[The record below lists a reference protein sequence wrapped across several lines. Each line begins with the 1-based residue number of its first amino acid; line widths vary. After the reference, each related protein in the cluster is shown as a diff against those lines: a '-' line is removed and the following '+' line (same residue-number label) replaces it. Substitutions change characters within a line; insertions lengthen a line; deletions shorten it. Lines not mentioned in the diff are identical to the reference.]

1 MIIDYNDNGIQLR
14 QSLLKSNQ
22 VSQLKFWGFKNN
34 EPDSLEFSGN
44 EPEKLLLKTIA
55 YFKKEKIPFNL
66 SKSCESKVNS
76 LIERTEEFQS
86 IKKIGQE
93 FKNGKY
99 NKKQFKEFEAFFKS
113 HLPTRELK
121 THQLKAAFHLYL
133 IHNGANFSVPG
144 SGKTSVVLSVYEK
157 LKYEGKVNVLFVIGP
172 PACFGPWKNE
182 FEETLG
188 RKPKQKVLA
197 GGDKG
202 SRKSE
207 YFANSDNK
215 LELYLTTFQTLI
227 NDQKEINTF
236 FSQKGIKVFLV
247 IDEAHYIKQVNGNWA
262 SAVLNIAKHSKY
274 RCVLTGTPIPKSFS
288 DLYNLFDFLWPQNET
303 IESSSRIKLQTL
315 EKSHKIEEA
324 KTILENRVGPLFY
337 RVRKKD
343 LGLTEQKFHE
353 PIVLSMNKYEKII
366 YDAIERKI
374 RHYAMEDYLQNID
387 FIDKLK
393 RGRMIRLRQSVS
405 YLHLLIKAIEN
416 YDEDILDDEKDLR
429 YIVRDY
435 DKLELPAKVLYLTSQ
450 VQELQK
456 QKQKVVI
463 WTNFVGTI
471 EKLEKHFSKKLGLY
485 CRSIYGK
492 TPIEQSSI
500 ADEKTREEIRDEFVN
515 PKSGL
520 DILIANPAACAE
532 SISLH
537 KTCHNAIYY
546 DLTYNCAQYLQSLDR
561 IHRVGGSE
569 TVEAN
574 YYFLQYENSIDQDI
588 LNNLRRKADRMS
600 KIIDED
606 YRIYSLDMFDDEDE
620 EINAYNRLF
629 GKNEKAL

>member
-1 MIIDYNDNGIQLR
+1 MTIDFNDDILLLKGTT
-14 QSLLKSNQ
+14 LKSNQ
-22 VSQLKFWGFKNN
+22 ISQLKFWGFK
-34 EPDSLEFSGN
+34 SGGEN
-44 EPEKLLLKTIA
+44 AFEYSGDEVDKLLTKVIA
-55 YFKKEKIPFNL
+55 YFQKEKVKFKPT
-66 SKSCESKVNS
+66 KYCEAKINF
-76 LIERTEEFQS
+76 IAERTEEFQTT
-86 IKKIGQE
+86 KKLGQD
-93 FKNGKY
+93 FKNGTF
-99 NKKQFKEFEAFFKS
+99 NKKQFQDFEQFFKT
-113 HLPTRELK
+113 HLPTRKLK
-121 THQLKAAFHLYL
+121 PHQLKAAFHLYL

-157 LKYEGKVNVLFVIGP
+157 LKSEGKVNVLFVVGP

-182 FEETLG
+182 FVETLG

-227 NDQKEINTF
+227 NDQKEINNF
-236 FSQKGIKVFLV
+236 FSGKGINAFLV

-262 SAVLNIAKHSKY
+262 SAVLNIAKHAKF
-274 RCVLTGTPIPKSFS
+274 RCILTGTPIPKSFS
-288 DLYNLFDFLWPQNET
+288 DIYNLFDFLWPQNET

-315 EKSHKIEEA
+315 EKSNKIDEA
-324 KTILENRVGPLFY
+324 KVILETKVGPLFY
-337 RVRKKD
+337 RVRKDD
-343 LGLTEQKFHE
+343 LGLMPAKFHD
-353 PIVLSMNKYEKII
+353 PIILSMNKYEKII
-366 YDAIERKI
+366 YDAIEKKI
-374 RHYAMEDYLQNID
+374 KHYAMNDYLQNID

-405 YLHLLIKAIEN
+405 YLHLLNKAIEN
-416 YDEDILDDEKDLR
+416 YDEKILEDEKDLR

-435 DKLELPAKVLYLTSQ
+435 DKLELPAKFQYLTTK

-456 QKQKVVI
+456 QKQKVVV

-471 EKLEKHFSKKLGLY
+471 EKLETYFNKELGLY

-500 ADEKTREEIRDEFVN
+500 PDELTREEIRDEFVN

-588 LNNLRRKADRMS
+588 LSNLRRKAAKMS
-600 KIIDED
+600 MLIDQD
-606 YRIYSLDMFDDEDE
+606 YKIYSMDMFDDEDDE
-620 EINAYNRLF
+620 VNAYDRLF
-629 GKNEKAL
+629 GKK

>member
-1 MIIDYNDNGIQLR
+1 MN
-14 QSLLKSNQ
+14 
-22 VSQLKFWGFKNN
+22 
-34 EPDSLEFSGN
+34 
-44 EPEKLLLKTIA
+44 
-55 YFKKEKIPFNL
+55 
-66 SKSCESKVNS
+66 
-76 LIERTEEFQS
+76 
-86 IKKIGQE
+86 
-93 FKNGKY
+93 
-99 NKKQFKEFEAFFKS
+99 S
-113 HLPTRELK
+113 HLPTRKLK
-121 THQLKAAFHLYL
+121 PHQLKAAFHLYL

-157 LKYEGKVNVLFVIGP
+157 LKEEGKANVLFVVGP

-182 FEETLG
+182 FVETLG

-207 YFANSDNK
+207 YFASSDNK

-236 FSQKGIKVFLV
+236 FSQKGIKAFLV

-262 SAVLNIAKHSKY
+262 SAVLNIAKHAKF
-274 RCVLTGTPIPKSFS
+274 RCILTGTPIPKSFS
-288 DLYNLFDFLWPQNET
+288 DIYNLFDFLWPQNET

-315 EKSHKIEEA
+315 EKSNRIDEA
-324 KTILENRVGPLFY
+324 KEILETKIGPLFY
-337 RVRKKD
+337 RVRKDD
-343 LGLTEQKFHE
+343 LGLMPAKFHD
-353 PIVLSMNKYEKII
+353 PIILSMNKYEKII

-374 RHYAMEDYLQNID
+374 KHYAMDDYLQNID

-416 YDEDILDDEKDLR
+416 YDEDILENEKDLR
-429 YIVRDY
+429 YIIRDY
-435 DKLELPAKVLYLTSQ
+435 DKLELPAKLQYLTSK

-471 EKLEKHFSKKLGLY
+471 EKLEKYFNKKLGLY

-492 TPIEQSSI
+492 TPIEQSTI
-500 ADEKTREEIRDEFVN
+500 PDELTREEIRDEFVN

-574 YYFLQYENSIDQDI
+574 YYFLQYENTIDQDI
-588 LNNLRRKADRMS
+588 LSNLRRKAERMS
-600 KIIDED
+600 RIIDQD
-606 YRIYSLDMFDDEDE
+606 YKIYSLDMFDDEDDE
-620 EINAYNRLF
+620 LKAYDRLF
-629 GKNEKAL
+629 GKK